1 MATVTYL
8 SDAGVPTLILDK
20 TSPPPSDKEKS
31 SLNGNVN
38 KAWLSHPSFGKHVAF
53 EGRFLHGAPGEYF
66 PSVAIKSND
75 TSEPKAKKLKVDEN
89 TSLSVLCHG
98 KRVTFLVNIWL
109 NHW

>member
-20 TSPPPSDKEKS
+20 KTPPPSDPEKQG
-31 SLNGNVN
+31 LNGSVN

-53 EGRFLHGAPGEYF
+53 DGRYLHGAPGEYF
-66 PSVAIKSND
+66 PSVASKLVKA
-75 TSEPKAKKLKVDEN
+75 SEPKAKKLKVEETGSSGTVN
-89 TSLSVLCHG
+89 G